1 MIVHMKRKDIYT
13 LLFGILCCAGTSLC
27 FSCADDLEIGK
38 QFDESSLNSIY
49 ENRVFLA
56 DGLSGR
62 VSNVVELYV
71 EQYST
76 TVSMFLSKN
85 ASTSTSAKVMI
96 DETYLKTYN
105 ELHNTSFEMLPADI
119 VTLGNEGIM
128 KVAEKGKQLD
138 VELTFHVE
146 NQLEA
151 GKTYALPLAIA
162 DNSSDIMIKD
172 EENRHCVYLMK
183 DMRAF
188 GDAFKGED
196 KPKGFLFFEVND
208 VNPLNAFSF
217 QLENGKYLWDVV
229 VLFAANINYDAEAG
243 RPYVKCNPN
252 VQYLLDNNETLLQP
266 LRKRGIK
273 VLLGLLGNHD
283 MAGLA
288 QLSKQGAKDF
298 AREVA
303 QYCYAYNLDGVNYDD
318 EYSGMPDIDNPS
330 FVYPS
335 TEAAARLCYETKQA
349 MPDKLVTVFDY
360 GQMYGVDSV
369 DGVDADEWIDI
380 VVPNYGGT
388 AYPIGNMSK
397 RKCAGLAME
406 FNLGV
411 GSNLSSQTVKH
422 LLAGNYGWYMGFA
435 PFPDRYNSIFRR
447 LSGAEELYGSRLKE
461 PTIFYKKND
470 PNPSN
475 YPDDL

>member
-1 MIVHMKRKDIYT
+1 MKTNYLYKLLFST
-13 LLFGILCCAGTSLC
+13 LLVAGTISYS
-27 FSCADDLEIGK
+27 SCADDLEVGGA
-38 QFDESSLNSIY
+38 FDESSLNGIY
-49 ENRVFLA
+49 ENRAFLA
-56 DGLSGR
+56 DGLTGR
-62 VSNVVELYV
+62 VSNLIELHADKY
-71 EQYST
+71 T
-76 TVSMFLSKN
+76 TKVSMYLTKN
-85 ASTSTSAKVMI
+85 ISTVTSAKVTI
-96 DETYLKTYN
+96 DEAYLKTYN
-105 ELHNTSFEMLPADI
+105 ELHKTSFEMLPSDVA
-119 VTLGNEGIM
+119 TLSDDGILQ
-128 KVAEKGKQLD
+128 VSENGKQLCA
-138 VELTFHVE
+138 ELNIQVQ

-151 GKTYALPLAIA
+151 GKTYALPLAIT
-162 DNSSDIMIKD
+162 DNSSDVVIKD
-172 EENRHCVYLMK
+172 EESRHCVYLVK
-183 DMRAF
+183 DMRSF
-188 GDAFKGED
+188 GDAFKGEG

-298 AREVA
+298 AREIA

-318 EYSGMPDIDNPS
+318 EYSDMPDTDNPS
-330 FVYPS
+330 FAYPS

-360 GQMYGVDSV
+360 GQMYGVDNV
-369 DGVDADEWIDI
+369 DGVDADEWIDV
-380 VVPNYGGT
+380 VVPNYGGS
-388 AYPIGNMSK
+388 AYPIGKMGYG
-397 RKCAGLAME
+397 KCAGIAME
-406 FNLGV
+406 FNLG
-411 GSNLSSQTVKH
+411 GGGNLDSWGVNK
-422 LLAGNYGWYMGFA
+422 LLSKGYGWFMGFA

-461 PTIFYKKND
+461 PTVFYKKND
-470 PNPSN
+470 PTPYSYPS
-475 YPDDL
+475 DL